1 MNIPPLYI
9 ENMAIHDF
17 KIREL
22 DPADASFSFSPDLLD
37 ASSPILDKSAIIGQ
51 PRALRALEMGIGI
64 NRWGYNIFVSGD
76 SGTGKLPAIK
86 AIASRYEKDIA
97 QLRDIAYVHNFT
109 NPDSPR
115 VLVFSPGNGMK
126 FFQDMEVFCSHLDL
140 WLKEGTEETAI
151 EQGTEAI
158 KKLMTAYPEGKVNQH
173 LHNIQLDLSRHLQS
187 HQNLNRYRVNL
198 IINHQF
204 TTRKPFV
211 VENHPSFINLFGG
224 LAKNKKGKL
233 LPYQMIKAGTIHEAM
248 GGILVLRSEE
258 VLQEI
263 SLWETLKRYLEAN
276 RQALKDP
283 LASQK
288 GGTMGKNIRPEIPPL
303 LFKLILI
310 GSEADYDKLSEND
323 EQFLKYFKISAQFD
337 YSMEATKENANATV
351 QYLRNFASR
360 QGLLELTDDGALQL
374 LRYSAWFAEDRR
386 ELTTQFSQLTDI
398 LMEADWWAHRLGKD
412 KIDKMLI
419 IRANDERDYAS
430 SLTESKI
437 NRDIEQGDML
447 ISLSGNKVGVVNGL
461 AVMDRG
467 AASFGT
473 PTVITAS
480 VAPGSEGIVNIEH
493 EAGLSG
499 EIHDKGLLIMEG
511 YLRKHYARTFPLSF
525 YAGICF
531 EQSYAEID
539 GDSASSTE
547 LYALLSAI
555 AEIPIRQD
563 IAVTGSVN
571 QLGSIQ
577 PVGGINEK
585 IEGFYNA
592 CFRLG
597 LTGKQGVIIPQQNID
612 NLILSHHVQQAIKD
626 GKFHIYPITTIDEGM
641 QILTNRSAGTRGP
654 KGNFP
659 VGTFNRD
666 VEDALKKLYQMGSS
680 NRN

>member
-1 MNIPPLYI
+1 
-9 ENMAIHDF
+9 
-17 KIREL
+17 
-22 DPADASFSFSPDLLD
+22 
-37 ASSPILDKSAIIGQ
+37 
-51 PRALRALEMGIGI
+51 
-64 NRWGYNIFVSGD
+64 
-76 SGTGKLPAIK
+76 
-86 AIASRYEKDIA
+86 
-97 QLRDIAYVHNFT
+97 
-109 NPDSPR
+109 
-115 VLVFSPGNGMK
+115 
-126 FFQDMEVFCSHLDL
+126 
-140 WLKEGTEETAI
+140 
-151 EQGTEAI
+151 
-158 KKLMTAYPEGKVNQH
+158 
-173 LHNIQLDLSRHLQS
+173 
-187 HQNLNRYRVNL
+187 
-198 IINHQF
+198 
-204 TTRKPFV
+204 
-211 VENHPSFINLFGG
+211 
-224 LAKNKKGKL
+224 
-233 LPYQMIKAGTIHEAM
+233 
-248 GGILVLRSEE
+248 
-258 VLQEI
+258 
-263 SLWETLKRYLEAN
+263 
-276 RQALKDP
+276 
-283 LASQK
+283 
-288 GGTMGKNIRPEIPPL
+288 
-303 LFKLILI
+303 
-310 GSEADYDKLSEND
+310 
-323 EQFLKYFKISAQFD
+323 
-337 YSMEATKENANATV
+337 
-351 QYLRNFASR
+351 
-360 QGLLELTDDGALQL
+360 
-374 LRYSAWFAEDRR
+374 
-386 ELTTQFSQLTDI
+386 
-398 LMEADWWAHRLGKD
+398 
-412 KIDKMLI
+412 
-419 IRANDERDYAS
+419 
-430 SLTESKI
+430 
-437 NRDIEQGDML
+437 ML